1 MPRPTRFFIRRN
13 NAGNDLFIASQA
25 LGVSSGAGGAR
36 DARIRESSAGF
47 VHRPSPRGSDL
58 RASSRAADAEAR
70 DRKRADDLLKNLDLL
85 KGTELPA

>member
-1 MPRPTRFFIRRN
+1 MEVGP
-13 NAGNDLFIASQA
+13 
-25 LGVSSGAGGAR
+25 LGVATAAGSATPPLR
-36 DARIRESSAGF
+36 DVAAATASA
-47 VHRPSPRGSDL
+47 PTPRGSDL